1 MLLFVST
8 AKPTPTSTAARWSR
22 DLLFHLAGVL
32 TTNIGVALWVTG
44 VAVSLSLAITYFGLV
59 VALGTLLACRW
70 FARVERRRAGIVLGA
85 PIAERYA
92 PLQDGRWTARLHT
105 LIGDPTTW
113 RDFAWTG
120 LSGVV
125 GMTLSGLALTLWGL
139 VLGLVTLPA
148 WYWALPDGA
157 ELGIVTVDSL
167 ALAFATAVIG
177 LALVPLV
184 GWLVRGLTVAEIAV
198 MRGLLAPRRARSAD
212 AGADAGGVGAA
223 GPASGGSAFAPPG
236 VPLRSGDEDPGAPDP
251 PLALPLPLHVA
262 FSLLI
267 ALVVTII
274 WAATGLGYFWPVWV
288 WLGLGL
294 SVALD
299 LVILR
304 AQAHEPG
311 PERWLHLDGEL
322 LTTLATL
329 LVAIW
334 LVTGAGTF
342 WPFFSILSFG
352 IVYAVHALIVYRDRL
367 PLRAREQALVKRVD
381 VLTRT
386 RQGALDVQ
394 AAELRRIERDLH
406 DGAQARL
413 VSLTMQLGRAEERVS
428 DQPEVAALLRRA
440 REDAGAA
447 IAELRDLARGIAPP
461 ILADRGLAAAI
472 EALGRRAPMPVTVDA
487 DPDQRPLPVVETA
500 AYFVVAES
508 LTNVAKHGGGAAAR
522 VRVQR
527 VGDDLVLTIAD
538 DGPGGA
544 DPNGGGLTGL
554 RHRVEALDGTL
565 TVSSTPGGGTT
576 VHAELP
582 CGS

>member
-8 AKPTPTSTAARWSR
+8 AAPIPTTARWSR
-22 DLLFHLAGVL
+22 DLLFHVAGVL
-32 TTNIGVALWVTG
+32 TTNLGLALWVTG

-70 FARVERRRAGIVLGA
+70 FARVERRRARIVLGA

-92 PLQDGRWTARLHT
+92 PLEDGRWPARLHT

-125 GMTLSGLALTLWGL
+125 GLTLSGLALTLWVV

-157 ELGIVTVDSL
+157 QLGIATVDTLPL
-167 ALAFATAVIG
+167 ALATSAIG
-177 LALVPLV
+177 LALVAVV
-184 GWLVRGLTVAEIAV
+184 GWVVRGLTVAEVAV
-198 MRGLLAPRRARSAD
+198 MRWLLAPRPVREASAGTGTAGAGETRAVAPTGARSASD
-212 AGADAGGVGAA
+212 DDD
-223 GPASGGSAFAPPG
+223 PA
-236 VPLRSGDEDPGAPDP
+236 VPDP
-251 PLALPLPLHVA
+251 PRALPLPLHVA

-267 ALVVTII
+267 ALVVTLI
-274 WAATGLGYFWPVWV
+274 WAATGFGYFWPVWV

-299 LVILR
+299 VVILR

-311 PERWLHLDGEL
+311 PERWLHFDGEL
-322 LTTLATL
+322 LTTLAAL

-334 LVTGAGTF
+334 LITGGERF

-352 IVYAVHALIVYRDRL
+352 IVYAVHAIIVYRDRL

-386 RQGALDVQ
+386 RRGALDVQ

-500 AYFVVAES
+500 AYFVVAET

-527 VGDDLVLTIAD
+527 VGDDLVITIAD
-538 DGPGGA
+538 EGPGGA

-565 TVSSTPGGGTT
+565 TVTSPPGGGTT

-582 CGS
+582 CAR